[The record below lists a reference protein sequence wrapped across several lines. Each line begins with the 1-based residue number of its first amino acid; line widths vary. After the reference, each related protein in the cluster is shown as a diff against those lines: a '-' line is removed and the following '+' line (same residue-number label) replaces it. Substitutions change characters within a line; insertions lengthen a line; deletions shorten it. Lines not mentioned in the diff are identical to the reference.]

1 MKTIRQYCEEA
12 KGVLLAAFK
21 CDGIDKEE
29 VLLLLADIGELSE
42 WEELD
47 ARALILLLITQVE
60 IGTQRQRELK
70 KIVKEMEKNAEES
83 RECWTTRKGAAGSSS
98 RPKLNTINLD
108 LQCPNLARRRIFK
121 SLRTPEYTLVRQAPP
136 ETTAIDPFKMTQ
148 KEIESCTARSNAI
161 AEYRKYAASAERGGV
176 LRAKKRFIVDYNQ
189 GEFGPYTD
197 LFKVTGKLTFQT
209 LERWLS
215 KHKATTTP

>member
-70 KIVKEMEKNAEES
+70 KIVKEMEKNAERN
-83 RECWTTRKGAAGSSS
+83 RECWTTEKAPRK
-98 RPKLNTINLD
+98 LL
-108 LQCPNLARRRIFK
+108 
-121 SLRTPEYTLVRQAPP
+121 
-136 ETTAIDPFKMTQ
+136 PFKTQ
-148 KEIESCTARSNAI
+148 H
-161 AEYRKYAASAERGGV
+161 
-176 LRAKKRFIVDYNQ
+176 D
-189 GEFGPYTD
+189 
-197 LFKVTGKLTFQT
+197 
-209 LERWLS
+209 
-215 KHKATTTP
+215 